1 MTINTLVINI
11 TNTKGEVLSPIYE
24 VHSWEDAEKIIENTR
39 TLIAEGANPDST
51 FQFSVQ
57 GQGA

>member
-11 TNTKGEVLSPIYE
+11 TNSNGEVFSPIYE
-24 VHSWEDAEKIIENTR
+24 VHSWADAEKIIENTR
-39 TLIAEGANPDST
+39 TLIAEGSHPDST